1 MVGDTTI
8 VDSPRNDF
16 ELPESHQHFSRRI
29 SSGSPE
35 SDKLPSIEA
44 TRPWDPEELSQSSHQ
59 LLNVYSGI
67 DGNSSDNVPRWVKIY
82 LCSDRVY
89 VAPADESLLN
99 KTYVDWSEPLK
110 QAVDNALLTP
120 EVRQFAAGV
129 GGLKPPNDL
138 VKMVD
143 RIVRQVNENLTR
155 PEVAFDDD
163 DGSLNLDLRLN
174 NGDTAFIEFYSR
186 GTSFVGVYA
195 GTLEEEGKTKLFLSD
210 PTENQLNAILSE

>member
-1 MVGDTTI
+1 MVGENTI
-8 VDSPRNDF
+8 VGSPRNNF
-16 ELPESHQHFSRRI
+16 ELPESHQYFSMGI
-29 SSGSPE
+29 SSEFPE
-35 SDKLPSIEA
+35 SDRLLEMLKWNAEA
-44 TRPWDPEELSQSSHQ
+44 LSLS
-59 LLNVYSGI
+59 LLRSLSLYSDI
-67 DGNSSDNVPRWVKIY
+67 DGNSSDNVPEKVNFY
-82 LCSDRVY
+82 SCSAGVFF
-89 VAPADESLLN
+89 APADESLLN
-99 KTYVDWSEPLK
+99 KTDVDWSEPLK

-138 VKMVD
+138 VKMVE
-143 RIVRQVNENLTR
+143 RIVRQVNENLTQ

-174 NGDTAFIEFYSR
+174 NGDTALIEFYPR